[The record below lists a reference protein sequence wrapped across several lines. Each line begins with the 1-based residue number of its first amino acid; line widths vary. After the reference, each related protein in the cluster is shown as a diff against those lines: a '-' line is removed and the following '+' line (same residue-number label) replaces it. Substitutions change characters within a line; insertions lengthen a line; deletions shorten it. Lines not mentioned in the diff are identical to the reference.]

1 MYIEIDHPYAKI
13 NYLSLFDKAEVRYV
27 YLSFREIHTM
37 TTTAIP
43 GTKYRIESIDILRG
57 LIMLI
62 MALDHTRDFF
72 HLHSPL
78 ATDLATTTP
87 VLFFTRWI
95 THFCA
100 SLFVFLSG
108 VSVNLAGGRRTKK
121 HLSIFLIKRG
131 LWLILVEWVL
141 ISFAFSLDPLYH
153 MIIFQVIWVIGVS
166 MIILGLLIWL
176 PMPVIAV
183 IGGLLFFGHDI
194 LDYIKLPDT
203 GTAGFLWKLFFTAA
217 GFFDPINKTHFLLI
231 LYAILP
237 WTGVMICGYVMGQVY
252 RPSFDPERRK
262 KILLSSG
269 IILVALFIFLRAF
282 NIYGDP
288 APWTVQKTT
297 ALSVISFFNVSKYP
311 PSLMYLCMTI
321 GPGLLLL
328 SVTEKTSNKLTRI
341 LIIYGNVPFFYY
353 VLHFYLIRIFNIILF
368 FIQGYTVKDVITPGQ
383 NFAFH
388 PAEFGVNLFGV
399 YVVWFLVIATLY
411 LPCRWFSKYKRMHHQ
426 WWLSY
431 L

>member
-1 MYIEIDHPYAKI
+1 
-13 NYLSLFDKAEVRYV
+13 
-27 YLSFREIHTM
+27 M

-43 GTKYRIESIDILRG
+43 GTKYRVESIDILRG

-72 HLHSPL
+72 QWHGTNP
-78 ATDLATTTP
+78 TDLATTTP
-87 VLFFTRWI
+87 ILFFTRWI

-100 SLFVFLSG
+100 ALFVFLSG

-121 HLSIFLIKRG
+121 QLSIFLIKRG
-131 LWLILVEWVL
+131 LWLIFIEWVVVT
-141 ISFAFSLDPLYH
+141 FAFSLDPLFH
-153 MIIFQVIWVIGVS
+153 IILFQVIWVIGVS
-166 MIILGLLIWL
+166 MIILGMLIWL
-176 PMPVIAV
+176 PMPVIAI

-203 GTAGFLWKLFFTAA
+203 GTAGFLWKLLFTAF
-217 GFFDPINKTHFLLI
+217 GYFDPIDKTHGLFI
-231 LYAILP
+231 LYALLP
-237 WTGVMICGYVMGQVY
+237 WTGVMLAGYVLGQVY
-252 RPSFDPERRK
+252 RPSFDPEKRK

-288 APWTVQKTT
+288 APWAVQKTM
-297 ALSVISFFNVSKYP
+297 ALSIISFFNVSKYP

-328 SVTEKTSNKLTRI
+328 SATEKTSNKLTRT

-353 VLHFYLIRIFNIILF
+353 ILHFYLLRAFNIILF
-368 FIQGYTVKDVITPGQ
+368 FIQGYTAKDIISPGQ

-399 YVVWFLVIATLY
+399 YVVWLLVIATLY
-411 LPCRWFSKYKRMHHQ
+411 LPCRWFSNYKKIHNQ

>member
-1 MYIEIDHPYAKI
+1 
-13 NYLSLFDKAEVRYV
+13 
-27 YLSFREIHTM
+27 M
-37 TTTAIP
+37 TTTATTAP
-43 GTKYRIESIDILRG
+43 KYRIESIDILRG

-72 HLHSPL
+72 HLHSPN

-87 VLFFTRWI
+87 ILFFTRWI

-100 SLFVFLSG
+100 ALFVFLSG
-108 VSVNLAGGRRTKK
+108 VSVNLAGARRTKK
-121 HLSIFLIKRG
+121 QLSLFLIKRG
-131 LWLILVEWVL
+131 LWLVFIEWVVVT
-141 ISFAFSLDPLYH
+141 FAFSLDPLFH
-153 MIIFQVIWVIGVS
+153 MILFQVIWVIGVS

-194 LDYIKLPDT
+194 LDYIKLPEL
-203 GTAGFLWKLFFTAA
+203 GAAGFLWKLLFTAF
-217 GFFDPINKTHFLLI
+217 GYFDPIGKTHSLLI
-231 LYAILP
+231 LYALLP
-237 WTGVMICGYVMGQVY
+237 WTGVMLTGYVMGQVY
-252 RPSFDPERRK
+252 RPSFDPAKRK
-262 KILLSSG
+262 QVLLSSG
-269 IILVALFIFLRAF
+269 IILISLFVFLRAF

-288 APWTVQKTT
+288 APWAVQKTT

-321 GPGLLLL
+321 GPGLLIL
-328 SVTEKTSNKLTRI
+328 SVTEKMNNKLTRV

-353 VLHFYLIRIFNIILF
+353 ILHFYLLRAFNIILF
-368 FIQGYTVKDVITPGQ
+368 FIQGYTIKDIISPGQ
-383 NFAFH
+383 TFAFH
-388 PAEFGVNLFGV
+388 PAGFGVNLFGV
-399 YVVWFLVIATLY
+399 YMVWFMVIATLY
-411 LPCRWFSKYKRMHHQ
+411 FPCRWYSKYKKTHYQ

>member
-1 MYIEIDHPYAKI
+1 MPA
-13 NYLSLFDKAEVRYV
+13 
-27 YLSFREIHTM
+27 
-37 TTTAIP
+37 TTIP
-43 GTKYRIESIDILRG
+43 ATKHRIESIDILRG

-72 HLHSPL
+72 HLHSPN

-87 VLFFTRWI
+87 MLFFTRWI

-100 SLFVFLSG
+100 PLFVFLSG
-108 VSVNLAGGRRTKK
+108 ISANLAGTRRSKNQ
-121 HLSIFLIKRG
+121 LSSFLIKRG
-131 LWLILVEWVL
+131 FWLIAIEFTLVTL
-141 ISFAFSLDPLYH
+141 GFTLDPFYH
-153 MIIFQVIWVIGVS
+153 VIIVQVIWALGVS

-176 PMPVIAV
+176 PLPLIAV

-194 LDYIKLPDT
+194 LDFIKLPTT
-203 GTAGFLWKLFFTAA
+203 GSDGFLWKVLFTASA
-217 GFFDPINKTHFLLI
+217 FIYQADKTHTLVI

-237 WTGVMICGYVMGQVY
+237 WTGVMLMGYVMGQIY
-252 RPSFDPERRK
+252 RSGFDPAKRK
-262 KILLSSG
+262 QILFTSG
-269 IILVALFIFLRAF
+269 IALVILFVVFRIF

-288 APWTVQKTT
+288 SLWATQKTA

-328 SVTEKTSNKLTRI
+328 SAIEKTNNKFTRI
-341 LIIYGNVPFFYY
+341 LIVYGNVPFFYY
-353 VLHFYLIRIFNIILF
+353 VLHFYLLRVFNITLF
-368 FIQGYTVKDVITPGQ
+368 FVQGFTTKDIGPP
-383 NFAFH
+383 FFFR
-388 PAEFGVNLFGV
+388 PAEFGLNLFGV
-399 YVVWFLVIATLY
+399 YVVWLLAIAALY
-411 LPCRWFSKYKRMHHQ
+411 LPCRWYSNYKKTHQQ